1 MADSTVKLQI
11 ESSEYNNKLKRA
23 TAALQQMEQEV
34 RKTGKT
40 FADADKEELAFVQ
53 SLGKMQTQ
61 ATSAR
66 GKISELKNAFT
77 ELSVQYK
84 SLTDAEKNSPFGKA
98 MQQSLGQLKG
108 RINDLGGQLK
118 DVNSDISG
126 TSGLLDAL
134 ASKIG
139 IPTELFTKMG
149 VAVAAVGAAVKVATD
164 AFRQN
169 EVLMDEWGRVT
180 ESVSSLYDG
189 FLVALNNG
197 DIGGYLTRMDD
208 IVNAAR
214 AAYDAMDEL
223 GTFNAFNQI
232 NKQKARTEFDDAMN
246 NYRGGSGTKEEAEA
260 AKNALISELT
270 AQKIKEE
277 EAYKS
282 AVLKIASEYKGVNG
296 DELYNLLSTGGYQ
309 DYESIKKMMPSKV
322 VTERTTRMDNM
333 GFTHEIENTYTTFA
347 NDQEAL
353 GAMLRQ
359 FTDEHL
365 GQLQAIG
372 AQAQQTARE
381 IEAVE
386 RQFLRVGK
394 SGGKSDG
401 GIIKADTILPEG
413 SIAELKQRI
422 TKLNKALEMAGD
434 QTTRDRIKTQIDAL
448 KSELH
453 EMTNS
458 ALSGQHTQIIPLSVE
473 LLDTSTEQLTA
484 DVEALREKLGMDPI
498 KLGIT
503 TGGSGGVV
511 DTAEATEKAWGAAAN
526 AIQSIGGA
534 LQQIEDPSAK
544 VAGIIAQAVANIALS
559 YAEAAASPAVTGTGW
574 GWLGFA
580 AAGLATMIGTIAS
593 IKQVT
598 QGFADGGMVG
608 GNSYSGDNIVA
619 RLNSGEGVLT
629 ANGVRNAQAMAANVN
644 TLGNLQLEALISG
657 ESLRLVLAN
666 NASRRGGSRGQ
677 YAISKFG

>member
-1 MADSTVKLQI
+1 MADSTVKRQI

-149 VAVAAVGAAVKVATD
+149 VAVAAVGAAAKVATD

-197 DIGGYLTRMDD
+197 DIGGYLTRMND

-260 AKNALISELT
+260 AKNALIAELT

-277 EAYKS
+277 EAYKA
-282 AVLKIASEYKGVNG
+282 AVLKIASKYKGVNG

-401 GIIKADTILPEG
+401 GIIQADTILPEG

-422 TKLNKALEMAGD
+422 TELNKALEMVGD
-434 QTTRDRIKTQIDAL
+434 QTTRDKIKTQIDDL
-448 KSELH
+448 KSELN

-458 ALSGQHTQIIPLSVE
+458 PLSGQNTQIIPFSVE
-473 LLDTSTEQLTA
+473 LLDTSKKQLTA
-484 DVEALREKLGMDPI
+484 DVEALRKKLGDPI

-544 VAGIIAQAVANIALS
+544 VAGIVMQAVANIALGF
-559 YAEAAASPAVTGTGW
+559 AQATASPATGAAGVFGW
-574 GWLGFA
+574 IA
-580 AAGLATMIGTIAS
+580 AATAGIATMVSTIAS
-593 IKQVT
+593 VKNAVK
-598 QGFADGGMVG
+598 FADGGMVG

-629 ANGVRNAQAMAANVN
+629 ANGIRNAATMAANAN
-644 TLGNLQLEALISG
+644 PMSGMQLEALISG

>member
-149 VAVAAVGAAVKVATD
+149 VAVAAVGAAAKVATD

-197 DIGGYLTRMDD
+197 DIGGYLTRMND

-260 AKNALISELT
+260 AKNALIAELT

-277 EAYKS
+277 EAYKA
-282 AVLKIASEYKGVNG
+282 AVLKIASKYKGVNG

-401 GIIKADTILPEG
+401 GIIQADTILPEG

-422 TKLNKALEMAGD
+422 TELNKALEMVGD
-434 QTTRDRIKTQIDAL
+434 QTTRDKIKTQIDDL
-448 KSELH
+448 KSELN

-458 ALSGQHTQIIPLSVE
+458 PLSGQNTQIIPFSVE
-473 LLDTSTEQLTA
+473 LLDTSKKQLTA
-484 DVEALREKLGMDPI
+484 DVEALRKKLGDPI

-544 VAGIIAQAVANIALS
+544 VAGIVMQAVANIALGF
-559 YAEAAASPAVTGTGW
+559 AQATASPATGAAGVFGW
-574 GWLGFA
+574 IA
-580 AAGLATMIGTIAS
+580 AATAGIATMVSTIAS
-593 IKQVT
+593 VKNAVK
-598 QGFADGGMVG
+598 FADGGMVG

-629 ANGVRNAQAMAANVN
+629 ANGIRNAATMAANAN
-644 TLGNLQLEALISG
+644 PMSGMQLEALISG